1 MDQKKWKK
9 QGPDCPRKNIYK
21 ISSWWWNPQ
30 AVCRPY
36 WKPKESLPG
45 NSIKRKKRREH
56 SPLVS
61 QNLNERN
68 HMNHILKTN
77 MVPFFRVILIFSL
90 PFGASRKSSNLS
102 KRMKISHT
110 WPSHS
115 LHAKWRNPWIFRPPC
130 VFFWQPWDNLKC
142 LLPDFV
148 QVMLVFRQGTNDR
161 LTETFGQVVGAK
173 IYLETFLLP
182 VLGASVD
189 INQWIPENSAVFG
202 SALRRPHAVFFK
214 AKIPRGDGVRVVRE
228 FLETCLRAKA
238 GEISWKPILGWSWKP
253 TVLPQR
259 GLKRTVL

>member
-1 MDQKKWKK
+1 
-9 QGPDCPRKNIYK
+9 
-21 ISSWWWNPQ
+21 
-30 AVCRPY
+30 
-36 WKPKESLPG
+36 
-45 NSIKRKKRREH
+45 
-56 SPLVS
+56 
-61 QNLNERN
+61 
-68 HMNHILKTN
+68 

-202 SALRRPHAVFFK
+202 SALRRPHAVFSK
-214 AKIPRGDGVRVVRE
+214 PKYQGGMGWE
-228 FLETCLRAKA
+228 WW
-238 GEISWKPILGWSWKP
+238 GNSWKHVWGPRLGKYLGNLSWDDPGNLLYCPNEVWKE
-253 TVLPQR
+253 QSSNDI
-259 GLKRTVL
+259 